1 MPEQRPTG
9 TNVKL
14 VIAALICVI
23 LLILVGEPHDRSTIS
38 IDPKELAYLV
48 QNELDHVP
56 ALTLA
61 QWIAVDKKKIRLL
74 DVRDK
79 SEYDT
84 YHIPP
89 AENTSLISIA
99 DAHFDRNDTIVLYSQ
114 GGVHAAQAL
123 FILWARG
130 YKHSF
135 MLKGGL
141 NEWND
146 DVLSPKLSGPAT
158 GHARDSLDA
167 VARLSKYFGGAPT
180 AAPPRT
186 KSLPTLPPKERE
198 KSRDEC

>member
-14 VIAALICVI
+14 VIAALICAI
-23 LLILVGEPHDRSTIS
+23 LIILAGEPRDRTKIS
-38 IDPKELAYLV
+38 IDPKEIAYLV

-56 ALTLA
+56 ARMLA

-74 DVRDK
+74 DVREK
-79 SEYDT
+79 EEYDA
-84 YHIPP
+84 YHIPT
-89 AENTSLISIA
+89 AENMNLISIA
-99 DAHFDRNDTIVLYSQ
+99 NAHFDGNDTIVLYSQ

-135 MLKGGL
+135 MVKGGL
-141 NEWND
+141 NEWKD
-146 DVLSPKLSGPAT
+146 EVLSPQLSRAT
-158 GHARDSLDA
+158 TSQGRDSLDA
-167 VARLSKYFGGAPT
+167 IARLSKYFGGTPAI
-180 AAPPRT
+180 APPYP
-186 KSLPTLPPKERE
+186 KSLPQPPPKERE